1 MKTIAII
8 GGGASGLIA
17 SIYASKNNN
26 VILIEKN
33 ENCAKKILVTGNG
46 KCNYWNSDQELK
58 HYHSSNID
66 FIDKVNTE
74 ENQKEILKFFEKIGI
89 VPFIKNGY
97 YYPFSGTAS
106 SIKSALLLQAKINNV
121 EIKEDCLVN
130 EISKN
135 NNTFCIKT
143 NKGTI
148 IVDKVI
154 LATGSLAYYKDEHSN
169 IGYEIAKKF
178 GHTIIK
184 VLPSLVQLKGEEKYF
199 KDWMGIRNNVEI
211 SLYEETKFVKKEE
224 GEILLTDY
232 GISGICVFNI
242 SGEAAKL
249 LDKKK
254 NVKVKINFVPWI
266 KEDLIEWMNKRNF
279 IVQER
284 KIDELLEGF
293 LNYKLVH
300 VLLKIANIDK
310 NKKWSNL
317 TIKEQNELIEKLQN
331 FTLNIT
337 GTNSFDKAQIC
348 SGGIDTQEINP
359 KTMESLIVK
368 GLYFAGEIIDVDGD
382 CGGYN
387 LSFAWQSGM
396 IAGRSAG
403 DDVD

>member
-1 MKTIAII
+1 
-8 GGGASGLIA
+8 L
-17 SIYASKNNN
+17 
-26 VILIEKN
+26 
-33 ENCAKKILVTGNG
+33 
-46 KCNYWNSDQELK
+46 
-58 HYHSSNID
+58 
-66 FIDKVNTE
+66 
-74 ENQKEILKFFEKIGI
+74 
-89 VPFIKNGY
+89 
-97 YYPFSGTAS
+97 FSAEQ
-106 SIKSALLLQAKINNV
+106 AALLQAKINNV